1 MNTWEII
8 VILILIFILISMYSA
23 YSQYRDMKKE
33 IDKVESEKK
42 EILKRKGIEE
52 EDFIFD
58 RYINHL
64 IIGKNEKIYL
74 FNSGMDNLIEIEEP
88 FNISLDEKYE
98 MVKTG
103 WTSCKQLQFV
113 VLKIENDEVFELEFH
128 SGLYEKVKAFVEKI
142 ENMKYNSTVDKKDS
156 MME

>member
-23 YSQYRDMKKE
+23 YFQYRDMKKE
-33 IDKVESEKK
+33 IDKVEAEKK

-103 WTSCKQLQFV
+103 
-113 VLKIENDEVFELEFH
+113 
-128 SGLYEKVKAFVEKI
+128 
-142 ENMKYNSTVDKKDS
+142 
-156 MME
+156 